1 MAKVLITGGA
11 GFIGSNLTDMLVEK
25 GYEVL
30 VLDNL
35 SSGKKENINPKAKFY
50 NADIR
55 DERSISPIFKGVD
68 FVFHLAAIPRVPI
81 SVQDPIGTS
90 EVNIMGSLNVFNS
103 ARKAGVKR
111 VVFASSSSVYGNQ
124 KKMPLK
130 ENMEASPVS
139 PYGLQ
144 KFVGEKFAGIF
155 SNLYNLSIVSLRYFN
170 VYGPRIDYES
180 NESLVIGKFLRQKQE
195 GKPFTI
201 CGDGKQTRGFC
212 FVDDVNEANILAMES
227 KKIKGGEV
235 VNIGSKKSYSVN
247 EIADLI
253 DGEKQ
258 YLPKRKGDVLHTK
271 ADIGLA
277 KKLLGWIPKI
287 SFEEGIEMTKK
298 WFNNVRY

>member
-1 MAKVLITGGA
+1 MVP
-11 GFIGSNLTDMLVEK
+11 GF
-25 GYEVL
+25 
-30 VLDNL
+30 
-35 SSGKKENINPKAKFY
+35 
-50 NADIR
+50 
-55 DERSISPIFKGVD
+55 
-68 FVFHLAAIPRVPI
+68 
-81 SVQDPIGTS
+81 
-90 EVNIMGSLNVFNS
+90 
-103 ARKAGVKR
+103 
-111 VVFASSSSVYGNQ
+111 
-124 KKMPLK
+124 
-130 ENMEASPVS
+130 
-139 PYGLQ
+139 
-144 KFVGEKFAGIF
+144 
-155 SNLYNLSIVSLRYFN
+155 
-170 VYGPRIDYES
+170 DYES

-298 WFNNVRY
+298 WFNNVRC